1 MPLGQLV
8 GALKR
13 FSAGSGRCAQRRR
26 FSLVFIYFI
35 NLIILSGTLII
46 VSNEISLTGFIQSL
60 LSNGNELIN
69 RISKIIG

>member
-1 MPLGQLV
+1 MITKNQPD
-8 GALKR
+8 LKQNGT
-13 FSAGSGRCAQRRR
+13 F

-60 LSNGNELIN
+60 LSNGNELIDS
-69 RISKIIG
+69 ISKMIG